1 LKNRHWRAEGGSS
14 SRVGSHLGFQA
25 AMLGHNDVI
34 AAILDEDQVA
44 EYDQFDASAQVEKD
58 LKKCISNG

>member
-1 LKNRHWRAEGGSS
+1 
-14 SRVGSHLGFQA
+14 
-25 AMLGHNDVI
+25 MLGHNDVI